1 VPTGHLLYVYGGT
14 LFAVPFDLRRLA
26 VTGGRVPVVEG
37 VRRSTGTT
45 GTAQFSFSNNGSLV
59 YVPGSATAAELQLV
73 LTTTDRKGNVELLK
87 VPPGAYAAPRVS
99 PDGKSL
105 AVGLE
110 DEREA
115 AIWIYE
121 LSGAT
126 SMRKLTVGGAN
137 RFPVWTHDG
146 KRIAFQSDHEGG
158 RVIFWQAA
166 DGSGPAERL
175 TIGEAAGFQIPDSWS
190 PDDKV
195 LSYTASQGP
204 ELTIHTFSL
213 PDRKDTVL
221 AEAVSSVG
229 AYGSV
234 FSPDGKFIAYSS
246 AETGQNEIWV
256 QPFPG
261 RGARY
266 QVSKDGAFWPFWSKD
281 GRELFFNSRANGL
294 VAVGITTQPS
304 ITFMLPAPVPV
315 RFFTQQPTTPRN
327 IDIFPDGTRFISVVL
342 ADQAGTPAAQQ
353 IQVVLNW
360 LEELKQRVPVK

>member
-1 VPTGHLLYVYGGT
+1 MPPDFNKTGRTNLNFAKNFAMTTPTTAIGPSA
-14 LFAVPFDLRRLA
+14 FFIRL
-26 VTGGRVPVVEG
+26 
-37 VRRSTGTT
+37 
-45 GTAQFSFSNNGSLV
+45 Q
-59 YVPGSATAAELQLV
+59 
-73 LTTTDRKGNVELLK
+73 
-87 VPPGAYAAPRVS
+87 
-99 PDGKSL
+99 
-105 AVGLE
+105 
-110 DEREA
+110 
-115 AIWIYE
+115 
-121 LSGAT
+121 
-126 SMRKLTVGGAN
+126 
-137 RFPVWTHDG
+137 
-146 KRIAFQSDHEGG
+146 
-158 RVIFWQAA
+158 
-166 DGSGPAERL
+166 
-175 TIGEAAGFQIPDSWS
+175 
-190 PDDKV
+190 
-195 LSYTASQGP
+195 
-204 ELTIHTFSL
+204 
-213 PDRKDTVL
+213 
-221 AEAVSSVG
+221 AVSSVG

-342 ADQAGTPAAQQ
+342 GDQAGTPAAQQ

-360 LEELKQRVPVK
+360 LEELKQRVPVP